1 VPDLPVISSDIHIP
15 SGDGDRTVRCLL
27 IRPVDMA
34 ASAPAILHFHGG
46 GHVLGVPEM
55 DAPMLHR
62 WSHELGCLILS
73 VDYRLAPETPAPGP
87 MDDAYAAL
95 AWLNSEATTLGIDPA
110 RVAVSGTSA
119 GGAMA
124 AGLALL
130 ARDRGEY
137 AVAFQHLDQPRLDD
151 RMPDNPSTGEFVW
164 TRDSSAWCRA
174 ALGGEG
180 DPYAHPARAASLAGL
195 PPAFI
200 GVGALDLFVDEC
212 LAYTARLSRAGVAV
226 ELIVYPGAFHGFT
239 VAAGASVAIRAN
251 EDGLR
256 ALRRAFAA

>member
-1 VPDLPVISSDIHIP
+1 
-15 SGDGDRTVRCLL
+15 
-27 IRPVDMA
+27 
-34 ASAPAILHFHGG
+34 
-46 GHVLGVPEM
+46 
-55 DAPMLHR
+55 
-62 WSHELGCLILS
+62 
-73 VDYRLAPETPAPGP
+73 
-87 MDDAYAAL
+87 
-95 AWLNSEATTLGIDPA
+95 
-110 RVAVSGTSA
+110 
-119 GGAMA
+119 MA

-137 AVAFQHLDQPRLDD
+137 AIAFQHLDQPRLDD

-180 DPYAHPARAASLAGL
+180 DPYAHPARAVSLTGL

-212 LAYTARLSRAGVAV
+212 LAYTARLSRAGVPV

-239 VAAGASVAIRAN
+239 VATGASVAIRAN